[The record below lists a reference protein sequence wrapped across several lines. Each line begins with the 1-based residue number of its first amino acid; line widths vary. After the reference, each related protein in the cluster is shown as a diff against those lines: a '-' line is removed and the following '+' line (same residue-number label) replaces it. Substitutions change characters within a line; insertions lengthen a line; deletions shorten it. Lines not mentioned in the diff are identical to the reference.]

1 MAPQRGSRGRGRRGS
16 GSGTSAFPS
25 PSPLVRN
32 SNACAPT
39 HPSGSSTPCTPFTV
53 ELDDD
58 SPSTKKRRWTSSVWK
73 HYNIKEG
80 KHFPDAKDRAY
91 CKILPLCFSHNP
103 RPLFYLFN
111 PSRVFALGTQP
122 RPPPPVVTFVA
133 LASQLWCF
141 WPSRPA
147 AKPLQFNPNDGKAAT
162 SCSLLK
168 LLRPSLLAYRQK
180 YHRHRVDRLATKR
193 QRLTNYPTRHPSGSA

>member
-91 CKILPLCFSHNP
+91 CKYCNGGPIDADSSNDNP
-103 RPLFYLFN
+103 QANVSGARRGKDDL
-111 PSRVFALGTQP
+111 
-122 RPPPPVVTFVA
+122 VV
-133 LASQLWCF
+133 
-141 WPSRPA
+141 
-147 AKPLQFNPNDGKAAT
+147 
-162 SCSLLK
+162 CSLNLIYVVYVFFINK
-168 LLRPSLLAYRQK
+168 SYLICLYVLICVFDLCRDLQILIVSWYLRAEFQ
-180 YHRHRVDRLATKR
+180 
-193 QRLTNYPTRHPSGSA
+193 N